1 MGIFRLGSL
10 TVVLSDQLI
19 SGFST
24 GAACHVAVSQM
35 KDLFGIH
42 VGRYSGPLK
51 LIYVSVFCFL
61 FSYSSR
67 LIFKIYSSHS
77 KILHSIKYIFCD

>member
-1 MGIFRLGSL
+1 MGIFQLGSL

-51 LIYVSVFCFL
+51 LVYVS
-61 FSYSSR
+61 
-67 LIFKIYSSHS
+67 I
-77 KILHSIKYIFCD
+77 

>member
-51 LIYVSVFCFL
+51 LIYVS
-61 FSYSSR
+61 
-67 LIFKIYSSHS
+67 I
-77 KILHSIKYIFCD
+77 